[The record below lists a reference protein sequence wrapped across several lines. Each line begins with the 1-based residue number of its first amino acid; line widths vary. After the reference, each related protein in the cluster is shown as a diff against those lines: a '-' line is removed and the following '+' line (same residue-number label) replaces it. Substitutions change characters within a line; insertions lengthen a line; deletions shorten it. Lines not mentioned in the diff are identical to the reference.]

1 MNKDRLVALI
11 SMAIG
16 GAIVGSITYR
26 LGIKDNKELSK
37 AREDAAFNEGR
48 LLTAIYTTELLWH
61 NAVKYSDDE
70 DHIKE
75 CENKFIGAKKELE
88 QMGLWEK
95 YRTLYPEEDE

>member
-1 MNKDRLVALI
+1 MNRNDLAALI

-16 GAIVGSITYR
+16 GVIVGSITYR

-48 LLTAIYTTELLWH
+48 LLTAIYTTELLYH
-61 NAVKYSDDE
+61 NAVKYSDDQ

-75 CENKFIGAKKELE
+75 CENKFLEAKKELE
-88 QMGLWEK
+88 QKGLWEK
-95 YRTLYPEEDE
+95 YRTLYPEEDD

>member
-1 MNKDRLVALI
+1 MNRDSLAALI

-26 LGIKDNKELSK
+26 LGVKDNKELSK

-48 LLTAIYTTELLWH
+48 LLTAVYTTELLWH
-61 NAVKYSDDE
+61 NAVRCSDDE
-70 DHIKE
+70 NHIKE
-75 CENKFIGAKKELE
+75 CENKFLEAKKELE

-95 YRTLYPEEDE
+95 YRSLYPEEDD